1 MELLAGNLIA
11 TSISIH
17 GDNWTTVCNTCC
29 QFNCLFT
36 HLYKSNSILTSIA
49 FLFNCLFTH
58 LSKSYRILT
67 SITFHGD
74 NCVHHLFFPPSTLVT
89 EDFLEIIIHHVLGYL
104 GDRHTNTP
112 GTLVKLYS
120 KYLGDHYT

>member
-17 GDNWTTVCNTCC
+17 GNNWTTVSNTCC
-29 QFNCLFT
+29 QFNCL
-36 HLYKSNSILTSIA
+36 L
-49 FLFNCLFTH
+49 TH
-58 LSKSYRILT
+58 LSKSYTILT

-74 NCVHHLFFPPSTLVT
+74 NCVHHLFFPPSPLVT
-89 EDFLEIIIHHVLGYL
+89 EDFLEIIMQQVLGYL

-120 KYLGDHYT
+120 NYLGDRYT